1 MTGSTAIETIR
12 GGAMDGADALDKDA
26 PDVDPDEAVFMSGAC
41 ASFAAWLVNKHR
53 KAARR
58 LDGGR

>member
-1 MTGSTAIETIR
+1 MTG
-12 GGAMDGADALDKDA
+12 
-26 PDVDPDEAVFMSGAC
+26 FGAC

-53 KAARR
+53 KATRQ

>member
-1 MTGSTAIETIR
+1 
-12 GGAMDGADALDKDA
+12 MDGADALDKNM
-26 PDVDPDEAVFMSGAC
+26 PDVDPDEAMFMFGAC

-58 LDGGR
+58 RDGGR

>member
-1 MTGSTAIETIR
+1 
-12 GGAMDGADALDKDA
+12 MDGADTLDKDA
-26 PDVDPDEAVFMSGAC
+26 PDVDPDEAVFMFGAC

-53 KAARR
+53 KATRG